1 MEEEHKYQ
9 REMEKRELE
18 RKAQVRKDRK
28 GHNSVKKEELSL
40 LIETCVVYW
49 SLALKFEFGIPHNK
63 LWIIIYL
70 LSDVNLMIPNVS
82 LGIVVAMGICKRI

>member
-18 RKAQVRKDRK
+18 RKAQVRK
-28 GHNSVKKEELSL
+28 GHNSLKEEELSL

-63 LWIIIYL
+63 LRIIIYL

-82 LGIVVAMGICKRI
+82 LGIVVAMGICKKI

>member
-40 LIETCVVYW
+40 LIETCVV
-49 SLALKFEFGIPHNK
+49 NK
-63 LWIIIYL
+63 L
-70 LSDVNLMIPNVS
+70 
-82 LGIVVAMGICKRI
+82 

>member
-18 RKAQVRKDRK
+18 RKAQVRK
-28 GHNSVKKEELSL
+28 GHNSLKEEELSL
-40 LIETCVVYW
+40 LIETCTVVYW

>member
-18 RKAQVRKDRK
+18 RKAQVRK
-28 GHNSVKKEELSL
+28 GHTGNSLKEEELSL

-82 LGIVVAMGICKRI
+82 LGIIVAMGICKRI